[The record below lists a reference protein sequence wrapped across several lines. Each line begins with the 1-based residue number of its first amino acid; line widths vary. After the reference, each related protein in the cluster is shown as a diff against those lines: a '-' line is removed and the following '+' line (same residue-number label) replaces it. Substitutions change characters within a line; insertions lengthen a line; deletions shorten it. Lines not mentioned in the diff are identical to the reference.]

1 MGGVMERHSSQWVM
15 GRTLQEL
22 TDARLR
28 LRAPPT
34 ESHEPLHL
42 SSAPHIKEQVQPG
55 AFAWVLA
62 QLSGTAWLV
71 EL

>member
-1 MGGVMERHSSQWVM
+1 MERHSGQWVM
-15 GRTLQEL
+15 GGTLREL
-22 TDARLR
+22 KDACLG
-28 LRAPPT
+28 LCAPQT

-62 QLSGTAWLV
+62 QLSGTARLV